1 MENRIINTTYVPLQP
16 PYQIIK
22 YTGTVGM
29 QIGTLIVTFQK
40 EGDTNGLGYAIETH
54 SHPVVTYEQKE
65 MHRDGIIHSDIP
77 FMEGV
82 VWDHVELK
90 DVTTI
95 CLSSTSLIGWND
107 FCSLLWEEIERHRKK
122 GTIAS
127 AQPAI
132 YWQMKR
138 LGINLQKPKS
148 GEYVIHLSYF
158 IYSAKNTLRMVRS
171 SEDDIFPLNASADS
185 DEKLIEMMEQQLRNY
200 SFILYDSTNNNETI
214 SIKYQ
219 YVDFDIELSPVRADE
234 RLKTLVEKLN
244 NESPFTK
251 MRIGTNG

>member
-1 MENRIINTTYVPLQP
+1 MNNRIVNTAYVPLQP

-22 YTGTVGM
+22 YTGSVGM
-29 QIGTLIVTFQK
+29 QIGTLVITIQK
-40 EGDTNGLGYAIETH
+40 EGDINGLGYAIETH

-65 MHRDGIIHSDIP
+65 MHRNGIIHSDIP

-82 VWDHVELK
+82 VWDYVELK

-95 CLSSTSLIGWND
+95 CLSSTSLIEWND
-107 FCSLLWEEIERHRKK
+107 FCSLLWDEIERHRKK

-138 LGINLQKPKS
+138 LGISLLKPES
-148 GEYVIHLSYF
+148 GEYIIHLSYY
-158 IYSAKNTLRMVRS
+158 IYYGKNTLRMVRS
-171 SEDDIFPLNASADS
+171 SENDIFPLNASAES
-185 DEKLIEMMEQQLRNY
+185 DEKLMDMIEQQLRNY
-200 SFILYDSTNNNETI
+200 SFILYDSVNNNEI
-214 SIKYQ
+214 IKIKYQ
-219 YVDFDIELSPVRADE
+219 CVDYEMDLAPIRADE
-234 RLKTLVEKLN
+234 RLESLVEKLN
-244 NESPFTK
+244 RESQFTQ

>member
-1 MENRIINTTYVPLQP
+1 
-16 PYQIIK
+16 
-22 YTGTVGM
+22 
-29 QIGTLIVTFQK
+29 
-40 EGDTNGLGYAIETH
+40 
-54 SHPVVTYEQKE
+54 
-65 MHRDGIIHSDIP
+65 
-77 FMEGV
+77 
-82 VWDHVELK
+82 
-90 DVTTI
+90 
-95 CLSSTSLIGWND
+95 
-107 FCSLLWEEIERHRKK
+107 
-122 GTIAS
+122 
-127 AQPAI
+127 
-132 YWQMKR
+132 MKR
-138 LGINLQKPKS
+138 LGINLQKPES
-148 GEYVIHLSYF
+148 GEYVIHLYYY
-158 IYSAKNTLRMVRS
+158 IYYGENTMRMVRS